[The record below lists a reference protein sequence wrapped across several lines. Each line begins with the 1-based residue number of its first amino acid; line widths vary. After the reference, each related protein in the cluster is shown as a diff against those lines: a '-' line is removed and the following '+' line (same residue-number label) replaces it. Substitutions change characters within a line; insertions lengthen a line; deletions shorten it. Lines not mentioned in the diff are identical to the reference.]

1 MKLASSIGNIINP
14 VAGPPLDDISAHPDA
29 AWGLRK
35 LYSPYTGAACYVYD
49 SAGNT
54 SDVFFDSNNEVS
66 LNSQTI
72 SGLNLQEFSTGN
84 GGNGTVSVGIWYD
97 QTTGTTRNA
106 TQTTASER
114 PLLTVGGALQGYQV
128 TSPKASLR
136 FIDDYFAVD
145 SYRFPPSNDSCTIL
159 AVSATKGGTYG
170 VISDLDGYNDGV
182 ELIYDASEW
191 SWKIKNTDL
200 EGTLRQR
207 GSKAQLA
214 IAMYDTSLGAN
225 QQTLRINAEVTGQN
239 CTEDVHII
247 NTDRFR
253 IGARKLTDNQLNG
266 WVAEGMI
273 WDSAISEADL
283 TSLENNIFMHYK
295 IPKGSA

>member
-1 MKLASSIGNIINP
+1 MKLAHSIGNLINP
-14 VAGPPLDDISAHPDA
+14 VAGPPLDDISFHPDA

-35 LYSPYTGAACYVYD
+35 LSSSYTGAACYVYN
-49 SAGNT
+49 SAGAPT
-54 SDVFFDSNNEVS
+54 DVWFDNNNEVS
-66 LNSQTI
+66 LNSRTI
-72 SGLNLQEFSTGN
+72 SGLSLGEFSTEN
-84 GGNGTVSVGIWYD
+84 ANGTVSVGIWYD

-114 PLLTVGGALQGYQV
+114 PLLTVGGALEGYGV
-128 TSPKASLR
+128 TSPKATLR
-136 FIDDYFAVD
+136 FIDDYFKVTG
-145 SYRFPPSNDSCTIL
+145 YRFPPSNDSCTIL

-170 VISDLDGYNDGV
+170 VISDLDGYNDGMEV
-182 ELIYDASEW
+182 IYDGSEW
-191 SWKIKNTDL
+191 SWRIKNTDL
-200 EGTLRQR
+200 EGTLMQR

-225 QQTLRINAEVTGQN
+225 QQTIRINGDVTGQN
-239 CTEDVHII
+239 CTENVHIT

-253 IGARKLTDNQLNG
+253 IGARKDTDNQLNG
-266 WVAEGMI
+266 WIAESMVF
-273 WDSAISEADL
+273 DTAISEADL